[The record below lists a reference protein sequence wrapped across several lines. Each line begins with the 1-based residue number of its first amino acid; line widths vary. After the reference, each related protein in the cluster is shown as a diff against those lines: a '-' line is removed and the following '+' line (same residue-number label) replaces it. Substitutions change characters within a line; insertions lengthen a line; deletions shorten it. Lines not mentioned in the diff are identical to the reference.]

1 MAVVDALSGQ
11 VRGLSGAIP
20 AFMTLVLVLGGWL
33 SAADAAVLV
42 IEQEASLQEAI
53 DEAEEGDVIELS
65 AGGQWEGPVVIGKA
79 ITLKGSG
86 GVIDGGG
93 EGIAVRVEAAGAV
106 VDGVVVENSGTDLTT
121 SSPDACIRLEP
132 TAEGAIIENNELRS
146 CSFGIWIHQTP
157 KAKILDNRI
166 DGPQTGHRSERGN
179 GIHLYNASDL
189 VVRGNHITGGR
200 DGIYVSTTGDSL
212 IKANRM
218 EHTRYGIHY
227 MFSYDNEV
235 RENEASHSI
244 AGIAL
249 MQSRYLV
256 VTDNV
261 ATHNREQG
269 ILFRDVQYSEIRSN
283 RLERNG
289 EGAFFYSSQD
299 NIISENHFY
308 HNKTGARIWA
318 GSTPNEVSRNA
329 FVGNRR
335 QVLFLGAEDL
345 EWGVE
350 EAGNYWSDYLGW
362 DQAGD
367 GIGDR
372 PYRVDSLNANLLYSY
387 PASALLMRSPSL
399 EFLTHLEQRLPMLQ
413 VPTVIDHKPLM
424 QREEP

>member
-1 MAVVDALSGQ
+1 MTDVGVWRGQIKKGGEMIVAWMA
-11 VRGLSGAIP
+11 
-20 AFMTLVLVLGGWL
+20 LVLVLGGGM

-53 DEAEEGDVIELS
+53 DQAEEGDIIELS
-65 AGGQWEGPVVIGKA
+65 AGGTWKGPVVLDKA
-79 ITLKGSG
+79 ITLRGSG

-93 EGIAVRVEAAGAV
+93 EGIVLRVEAARAV

-132 TAEGAIIENNELRS
+132 TAEEVVIANNELRS
-146 CSFGIWIHQTP
+146 CSFGIWTHQTP
-157 KAKILDNRI
+157 KAKIVDNRI
-166 DGPQTGHRSERGN
+166 DGPRTGHRSERGN
-179 GIHLYNASDL
+179 GIHLFNASEL

-235 RENEASHSI
+235 RENVTRHSI

-249 MQSRYLV
+249 MQSRFLV

-269 ILFRDVQYSEIRSN
+269 ILFRDVQYSEIRGN

-289 EGAFFYSSQD
+289 EGAFFYSSRD
-299 NIISENHFY
+299 NVISENHFA
-308 HNKTGARIWA
+308 HNDTGARIWA
-318 GSTPNEVSRNA
+318 GSTTNEVSRNA

-335 QVLFLGAEDL
+335 QVLFLGAQDL

-372 PYRVDSLNANLLYSY
+372 PYRVDSLSANLLYRY

-413 VPTVIDHKPLM
+413 VPTIIDHKPLM
-424 QREEP
+424 HREEP